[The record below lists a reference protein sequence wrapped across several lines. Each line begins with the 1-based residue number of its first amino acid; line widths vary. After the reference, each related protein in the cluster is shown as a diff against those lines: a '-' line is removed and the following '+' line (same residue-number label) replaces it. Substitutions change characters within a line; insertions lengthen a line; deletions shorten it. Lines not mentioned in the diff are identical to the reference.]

1 MKNLK
6 KVLAMV
12 LAFAC
17 TFSMFAGAK
26 VFEDVKAGSDY
37 SEAITMLSDLGVIQG
52 KDDGK
57 YHPEDTITRAEVTTI
72 VNRML
77 GRSADRTFIAEHADE
92 LRSFSDVA
100 NSHWSYYA
108 VMEATNA
115 HDFTKDNG
123 VETWNS
129 LSD

>member
-17 TFSMFAGAK
+17 TFTMFAGAK
-26 VFEDVKAGSDY
+26 VFEDVPAGSDY
-37 SEAITMLSDLGVIQG
+37 SEAITMLSDLGIIQG

-77 GRSADRTFIAEHADE
+77 GRSADKAFVDSHADT
-92 LRSFSDVA
+92 LTQFDDVSRTDWA
-100 NSHWSYYA
+100 YYQI
-108 VMEATNA
+108 MEATNA
-115 HDFTKDNG
+115 HDYKMSGG
-123 VETWNS
+123 VEDWTR
-129 LSD
+129 LQ

>member
-26 VFEDVKAGSDY
+26 VFEDVPAGSDY
-37 SEAITMLSDLGVIQG
+37 SEAVTMLFDLGIIQG

-57 YHPEDTITRAEVTTI
+57 YHPEDTITREEASATI
-72 VNRML
+72 ASLATRHPPAPQYV
-77 GRSADRTFIAEHADE
+77 GPQ
-92 LRSFSDVA
+92 
-100 NSHWSYYA
+100 SY
-108 VMEATNA
+108 
-115 HDFTKDNG
+115 HDGASGPRQHSQPRPT
-123 VETWNS
+123 
-129 LSD
+129 

>member
-26 VFEDVKAGSDY
+26 VFEDVPAGSDY
-37 SEAITMLSDLGVIQG
+37 SEAITMLSDLGIIQG

-57 YHPEDTITRAEVTTI
+57 YHPEDTITRAEACAMIARLMTGDPNVSQY
-72 VNRML
+72 VWRSVFHRRCKGLLEGFRYRLLLHQRHRNRRWQQQVRA
-77 GRSADRTFIAEHADE
+77 GPCNHRC
-92 LRSFSDVA
+92 
-100 NSHWSYYA
+100 
-108 VMEATNA
+108 
-115 HDFTKDNG
+115 
-123 VETWNS
+123 
-129 LSD
+129 